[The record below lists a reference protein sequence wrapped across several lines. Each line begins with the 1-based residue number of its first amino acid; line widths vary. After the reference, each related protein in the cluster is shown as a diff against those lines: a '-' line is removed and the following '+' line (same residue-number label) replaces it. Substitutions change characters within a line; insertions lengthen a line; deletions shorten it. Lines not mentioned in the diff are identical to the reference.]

1 MKKYF
6 YNHIIIFPLLVVVFC
21 IISSCDSRSNDKLM
35 QIEGTVKGLRKGTL
49 YLKKVIDSSFSIID
63 SFVVKGNETFELSS
77 KIENPEIFKLQ
88 LKKDDGDTLNDEI
101 IFFGSK
107 SKIKI
112 KTRLNTFESSAVIEG
127 SKNNELL
134 EEFKSMSRK
143 FNIQNL
149 ELLKGYLEA
158 QKKQNKFLID
168 SFQKRLDNLTKRR
181 YLYTLN
187 FAKSN
192 ADKVISPYLI
202 ISEMSNASAS
212 YMDTIAT
219 KMTDDVK
226 KSRYGKLFFE
236 ILERNRKVTK

>member
-1 MKKYF
+1 
-6 YNHIIIFPLLVVVFC
+6 
-21 IISSCDSRSNDKLM
+21 
-35 QIEGTVKGLRKGTL
+35 
-49 YLKKVIDSSFSIID
+49 
-63 SFVVKGNETFELSS
+63 
-77 KIENPEIFKLQ
+77 
-88 LKKDDGDTLNDEI
+88 
-101 IFFGSK
+101 
-107 SKIKI
+107 
-112 KTRLNTFESSAVIEG
+112 
-127 SKNNELL
+127 
-134 EEFKSMSRK
+134 MSRK

-192 ADKVISPYLI
+192 ADNVISPYLI

-212 YMDTIAT
+212 YMDTIAM

-236 ILERNRKVTK
+236 ILERNRKVSK